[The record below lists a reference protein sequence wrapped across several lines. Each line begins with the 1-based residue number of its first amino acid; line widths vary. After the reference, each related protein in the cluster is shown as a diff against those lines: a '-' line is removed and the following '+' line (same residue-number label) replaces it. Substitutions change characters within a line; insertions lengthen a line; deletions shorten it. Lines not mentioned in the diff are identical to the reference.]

1 MATWRHLTLTSGG
14 QYTDNSAEAFALVKL
29 VQSVGVSAGF
39 AVSTRSKMYPVS
51 SSQPLSLVLTPSTL
65 RVGLYWQLVVLA
77 LAAAAGAAGFT
88 IVEKQTRTN
97 CDNKEIPEC

>member
-1 MATWRHLTLTSGG
+1 M
-14 QYTDNSAEAFALVKL
+14 YP
-29 VQSVGVSAGF
+29 VQSVHPNLCLI
-39 AVSTRSKMYPVS
+39 K
-51 SSQPLSLVLTPSTL
+51 LSTL